1 MKSAAKALL
10 NMLDIHNTIRPAKAE
25 SAIVM
30 MLYTLNR
37 HGLLEEMLSDMRA
50 YSPLTIHNRE
60 ELTYIKNVTSS
71 PELVGLYDNPKAIR
85 LLLKLIPQIKIASEY
100 SVITIDEDEVVDILN
115 RSRRNHQQSEIKKL
129 LLAVN
134 RLDLGYKIFQKNI
147 GEINKFHV
155 IKYTTKEDIMRI
167 LQDYRLQMP
176 SILDKVFG

>member
-30 MLYTLNR
+30 
-37 HGLLEEMLSDMRA
+37 MLSDMRA

-115 RSRRNHQQSEIKKL
+115 RR
-129 LLAVN
+129 
-134 RLDLGYKIFQKNI
+134 D
-147 GEINKFHV
+147 
-155 IKYTTKEDIMRI
+155 
-167 LQDYRLQMP
+167 
-176 SILDKVFG
+176 